1 MGQPVWIT
9 EPGSL
14 GVIPENIF
22 YQIPLKAYDP
32 DDPDNPNAVY
42 YVMLAGSLPAGIQ
55 CQKTGLIEGTP
66 KAISSLQ
73 GVPAEV
79 ARDVTSVFAVRAYTE
94 RIVDG
99 VEVIDRVADRTFS
112 ITVGGQDEPEF
123 LTPAGLLGTFYDG
136 TEISLQLLYREP
148 DPGDTATIRLIS
160 GRLPPGVAV
169 SSTGLI
175 AGAIQPLV
183 GPPGTA
189 RAGFDLTPKDEYPQ
203 DFTTRSTS
211 QNFQFTLEITD
222 GKSSNIRTYEI
233 FVYSKDSMTADTTDF
248 TADNAFITADI
259 VPGRTPVLLTRSLD
273 FGRVRADNYFTYKFD
288 AVDFDGDAVTYEI
301 LVGPGVGFDV
311 GLFDETD
318 VPFDRS
324 GLSLPPGLT
333 INPNTGWF
341 YGYIPDQGATEFTY
355 QFGVRVYKTQFPTFI
370 SPITYFTMTI
380 VGDIDTEVQWITG
393 PDLGSIDNGAISVF
407 SVAAENVGGRSLQYR
422 LVQGSDSQLP
432 QGLTL
437 LPSGNI
443 VGRVSFNTFALD
455 GGTTTFDVNR
465 DTRLGSD
472 PTTFDLQF
480 EFDVNAYAPSA
491 EQLGYQV
498 SSIKVTNGG
507 SGYVSQPIIT
517 IQPPPNTI
525 NAIAATA
532 GVAIIEGGVITAIE
546 IGNAGQGY
554 VSPPLITIVGGGGSG
569 ATALTT
575 VSEFDVVN
583 TVSVVR
589 RFTITVNRVYNEPYE
604 SLYVKCMPPLRDR
617 ELISDLLQNQNLF
630 PINALYRPDDPN
642 FGVSSGVEYVHAYG
656 LASSALEDYVAA
668 MNINHYWKNVVL
680 GSIKTA
686 RALAPNG
693 EVLYEVVFSEII
705 DDLVNQQGQSV
716 GKQVQTAFPV
726 QTDQGLINIVYP
738 NSLIDMRDQMFE
750 SIGRLAPG
758 LPLWMTS
765 KQENGNVL
773 GYVPCWVL
781 CYTRPGES
789 GRILYNLQQQFGT
802 QLNLID
808 FKIDRYELDRS
819 QTHLWDPVTDKWIPY
834 PPESTYFDGGT
845 TIFDGGSTMFN
856 SPADRWTD
864 TDAFDKYLLFPKT
877 NILG

>member
-32 DDPDNPNAVY
+32 DDPENPNAVY
-42 YVMLAGSLPAGIQ
+42 YVMLAGALPAGVQ

-94 RIVDG
+94 KVVDG
-99 VEVIDRVADRTFS
+99 VTVIDRVADRTFS
-112 ITVGGQDEPEF
+112 LTVGGQDEPEF

-136 TEISLQLLYREP
+136 TEIALQLLWREP
-148 DPGDTATIRLIS
+148 DPGDLASIRLIAGS
-160 GRLPPGVAV
+160 LPPGVIV
-169 SSTGLI
+169 TPTGLI
-175 AGAIQPLV
+175 TGAIQPLV

-189 RAGFDLTPKDEYPQ
+189 QAGFDLTPKDEYPQ

-211 QNFQFTLEITD
+211 RNYQFTLEITD
-222 GKSSNIRTYEI
+222 GKSSSIRTYEI
-233 FVYSKDSMTADTTDF
+233 YVYSKDSMTADTTDF
-248 TADNAFITADI
+248 TADNTFITADI
-259 VPGRTPVLLTRSLD
+259 VPGRTPVLLTPSNN

-288 AVDFDGDAVTYEI
+288 AVDFDGDAVTYEL
-301 LVGPGVGFDV
+301 LVGPGIGFDI
-311 GLFDETD
+311 GLFDEND
-318 VPFDRS
+318 ISFDRG
-324 GLSLPPGLT
+324 GLSLPPGLQ
-333 INPNTGWF
+333 INPTTGWF

-355 QFGVRVYKTQFPTFI
+355 QFGVRVYKTQYPIFV

-380 VGDIDTEVQWITG
+380 VGDLDTEIRWLTH
-393 PDLGSIDNGAISVF
+393 PDLGSIDNGGISMFNVE
-407 SVAAENVGGRSLQYR
+407 AENVGGRSLLYR
-422 LVQGSDSQLP
+422 LVQGSASSLP

-455 GGTTTFDVNR
+455 GGTTTFDVER
-465 DTRLGSD
+465 DTRLASN
-472 PTTFDLQF
+472 PTTFDLEF
-480 EFDVNAYAPSA
+480 SFDVNAYAPST
-491 EQLGYQV
+491 EQLGYKV
-498 SSIKVTNGG
+498 DTIKVINGG
-507 SGYVSQPIIT
+507 SGYVTQPIIT
-517 IQPPPNTI
+517 IEPPPNTVE
-525 NAIAATA
+525 AVAATA
-532 GVAIIEGGVITAIE
+532 GVAFIEGGVITAIQV
-546 IGNAGQGY
+546 GNAGQGY

-569 ATALTT
+569 AAAVATLSE
-575 VSEFDVVN
+575 VSVVN

-589 RFTITVNRVYNEPYE
+589 RFTITVNRAYNEPYE
-604 SLYVKCMPPLRDR
+604 SLYVKCMPPVNDR
-617 ELISDLLQNQNLF
+617 NLISSLLQNQKLF
-630 PINALYRPDDPN
+630 PVQVLYRPDDPN
-642 FGVSSGVEYVHAYG
+642 FGVASNVEYVHAYG
-656 LASSALEDYVAA
+656 LTSSSLDEYVAA
-668 MNINHYWKNVVL
+668 MDINHYWKNVVL

-686 RALAPNG
+686 RAVNSNG
-693 EVLYEVVFSEII
+693 EVVYEVIYSEVV
-705 DDLVNQQGQSV
+705 DDLVNRQGQSV
-716 GKQVQTAFPV
+716 GKQVQAAYPV
-726 QTDQGLINIVYP
+726 ETDQGLINIVYP
-738 NSLIDMRDQMFE
+738 NSLINMRDQMFQ
-750 SIGRLAPG
+750 SIGRLAAG

-789 GRILYNLQQQFGT
+789 GRIAYNLQQNFGD
-802 QLNLID
+802 QLNLVD

-819 QTHLWDPVTDKWIPY
+819 QTHNWNTVTDEWIPY
-834 PPESTYFDGGT
+834 PPETVYFDGGT
-845 TIFDGGSTMFN
+845 TVFDGGKTMFN